1 MSQSSDRFDTADL
14 RLPDGML
21 RGLADPTNATN
32 GRLVCDRTT
41 AKMVPPDQLPAA
53 RNPKF
58 KFCQWP
64 MEGLGLLCANERDAT
79 LAVLVR
85 LTELW
90 FSGFKRNPVK
100 LASVE
105 IKGFKVSKDQKARA
119 LRALEKAGLI
129 SVERR
134 SRKSPIVTL
143 NWLPLL

>member
-1 MSQSSDRFDTADL
+1 MIKDPFDPANL
-14 RLPDGML
+14 RLSADML
-21 RGLADPTNATN
+21 KARRRSIDSHN
-32 GRLVCDRTT
+32 GRLVYDKGTGRLVSPE
-41 AKMVPPDQLPAA
+41 KVPAA

-58 KFCQWP
+58 KYCQWP
-64 MEGLGLLCANERDAT
+64 IEGLGALCANEQDAT

-105 IKGFKVSKDQKARA
+105 IKGFRVSKDQKARA

-143 NWLPLL
+143 NWLPLAE